1 MKTIERTEYLQWLE
15 RWKDKQIIKVV
26 SGVRR
31 CGKSTLFE
39 IYKNKLLKSGVKKE
53 QIISINFE
61 DFAFENLTQA
71 KALYEYITPLLLN
84 DEMNYIFL
92 DEIQHCKNF
101 EKAVDSLFI
110 KKKCDVYI
118 TGSNAYFMSGGI
130 SKAFSVYIK
139 C

>member
-1 MKTIERTEYLQWLE
+1 MKTIERAEYLQWLE

-84 DEMNYIFL
+84 DEMNYIFRRTYRL
-92 DEIQHCKNF
+92 H
-101 EKAVDSLFI
+101 SHL
-110 KKKCDVYI
+110 
-118 TGSNAYFMSGGI
+118 GSKHHGI
-130 SKAFSVYIK
+130 HLKVRII
-139 C
+139 

>member
-53 QIISINFE
+53 QII
-61 DFAFENLTQA
+61 
-71 KALYEYITPLLLN
+71 
-84 DEMNYIFL
+84 
-92 DEIQHCKNF
+92 
-101 EKAVDSLFI
+101 
-110 KKKCDVYI
+110 
-118 TGSNAYFMSGGI
+118 
-130 SKAFSVYIK
+130 
-139 C
+139 

>member
-92 DEIQHCKNF
+92 DEIQHVDQF
-101 EKAVDSLFI
+101 HRVVDSLFV
-110 KKKCDVYI
+110 KENTD
-118 TGSNAYFMSGGI
+118 
-130 SKAFSVYIK
+130 
-139 C
+139 

>member
-61 DFAFENLTQA
+61 DFAFENLQIKA
-71 KALYEYITPLLLN
+71 KVN
-84 DEMNYIFL
+84 GFDENAIRNVK
-92 DEIQHCKNF
+92 IKNV
-101 EKAVDSLFI
+101 KVTL
-110 KKKCDVYI
+110 
-118 TGSNAYFMSGGI
+118 
-130 SKAFSVYIK
+130 
-139 C
+139 